1 MNKFSKF
8 MAIFFGLIIILLSIL
23 SSVVS
28 TGLSIAF
35 FSNLTTDEN
44 LTLVVIGFIVL
55 LQIMVLVGSIVKGIV
70 YQRTPQHY
78 FKIVW
83 FTNICFIISVLSTI
97 SFFNQFDKL
106 ARKDVIK
113 DLLYSIPFLN
123 LNNNTW
129 LVDNLTNMTLI
140 WLSCIVID
148 LMSMYFPS
156 IGSDLITGIST
167 KQKINLNN
175 NSYLVKIFKLVTY
188 YPKSF
193 IDNKC
198 IELGIIEDK
207 NLGQTN
213 NNLGQTNNNLGQTN
227 NNLGQTNNNLGQTNN
242 NLGQKNNIVTQDKV
256 INNKVVNLSKSL
268 KPLSK
273 NIEPINTNITKKVD
287 ISKSPKC
294 IQDVPKQ
301 KSEDIGQS
309 EDKIKLRTQDKI
321 KEQTQDMKTG
331 QNKNVSGHIISED
344 KIKLR
349 TQDKINLGLE
359 DLIKN
364 IDEYIVLKY
373 KSGDLIKVGQLKKE
387 FNIKDRLWKDKIINN
402 LTSAKLN
409 ENKRLE
415 RIQIDNKDKFKIIK

>member
-23 SSVVS
+23 SSIVS

-83 FTNICFIISVLSTI
+83 FTNICFLISVLSTI
-97 SFFNQFDKL
+97 SFFNQFDKI

-175 NSYLVKIFKLVTY
+175 NSYLVKIFKLITY

-207 NLGQTN
+207 NLGQKTEDKN
-213 NNLGQTNNNLGQTN
+213 LGHEDRTIKISPETQDKNLGQLKNNLGQE
-227 NNLGQTNNNLGQTNN
+227 
-242 NLGQKNNIVTQDKV
+242 NNILTQDKI

-268 KPLSK
+268 KPLTK

-321 KEQTQDMKTG
+321 KEKTQDMKTG
-331 QNKNVSGHIISED
+331 QNKNVSGHIKSED

-349 TQDKINLGLE
+349 TQDKMNLGLE

-387 FNIKDRLWKDKIINN
+387 FNIKDRLWKDKVINN
-402 LTSAKLN
+402 LSSAKLN

-415 RIQIDNKDKFKIIK
+415 RVQIDNKDKFKIIK